1 MKNRPWIW
9 FFSLMFCSLLA
20 FTSCSSHLDG
30 IKNLKAGAGK
40 QFIVL
45 GDSIAEGYGLA
56 QTEAFPSILS
66 RQLGLPILN
75 KGVSGDTTAMGLARL
90 QKDVLAQE
98 PWLVTVELGGNDFL
112 RKIPIAETEQNLR
125 QIITSIQDKKAIVVL
140 LGINGGS
147 FRGNYYELYQRL
159 AKDTKSYLIPE
170 IFKGILDDT
179 RYRQDDV
186 IHPNAAGQQL
196 LADII
201 YKELQPLL
209 AKATWPPALLKYRR
223 Q

>member
-1 MKNRPWIW
+1 MKNRRWICL
-9 FFSLMFCSLLA
+9 FSLMFCALLV
-20 FTSCSSHLDG
+20 FTSCSSPIDK
-30 IKNLKAGAGK
+30 IANLKAGAGR

-56 QTEAFPSILS
+56 QTEAFPSVLS
-66 RQLGLPILN
+66 RKLGVPILN
-75 KGVSGDTTAMGLARL
+75 KGVSGDTTAIGLARL
-90 QKDVLAQE
+90 QKDVLAEE
-98 PWLVTVELGGNDFL
+98 PWLAIVELGGNDFL

-125 QIITSIQDKKAIVVL
+125 EIIKSIQAKKAIVVL
-140 LGINGGS
+140 LGINGGP

-196 LADII
+196 LAERI
-201 YKELQPLL
+201 YQELQPLL
-209 AKATWPPALLKYRR
+209 AKATWPAALLKYKK
-223 Q
+223 